1 MSSNHFETKSPP
13 TSHLICRRVLRCH
26 ELDPGDHLA
35 SFYLGYQLARARQ
48 VGQALSHV
56 RTALQ
61 RRPDHL
67 SSLHLLALLLTA
79 ENRHSAALEVRRC
92 RGVGDRSC
100 VALRRER
107 QEMA

>member
-1 MSSNHFETKSPP
+1 MPLHPP
-13 TSHLICRRVLRCH
+13 ARCH

-48 VGQALSHV
+48 VAEAVAHV

-79 ENRHSAALEVRRC
+79 ENRHSAALEVRPPPH
-92 RGVGDRSC
+92 
-100 VALRRER
+100 RRRAGTEER
-107 QEMA
+107 QGVA